1 MAARLWIS
9 STVSAG
15 NCSSVRARHSVEL
28 IYGGGDA
35 RVVHPHAVYRTE
47 RGRLCLDAV
56 QVAGP
61 TSGPLPAW
69 RQFSLMKVVDLRVL
83 DGHFTVAGDYDRRS
97 PKYASGL
104 LASA

>member
-1 MAARLWIS
+1 MDTGDLVQA
-9 STVSAG
+9 
-15 NCSSVRARHSVEL
+15 VRDHRSIEL
-28 IYGGGDA
+28 IYGGGDT
-35 RVVHPHAVYRTE
+35 RVVHPHAVFRTE
-47 RGRLCLDAV
+47 RGALCLDAI

-69 RQFSLMKVVDLRVL
+69 RQFSLMKIADVRVL
-83 DGHFTVAGDYDRRS
+83 DRGFSVASDYDRRS